1 MHDIETISR
10 LNREAV
16 LNEAEALRDQ
26 GRHVVVVYQ
35 GLNAERFKVFDTA
48 EEAVA
53 YGDRVVSE
61 QITARARYLH
71 PSQNAIA
78 A

>member
-16 LNEAEALRDQ
+16 LDEAEALRDQ

-35 GLNAERFKVFDTA
+35 GLNAEHFKGFDTA
-48 EEAVA
+48 EEAFA
-53 YGDRVVSE
+53 YGTQVSDA

-71 PSQNAIA
+71 PSQDTA
-78 A
+78 AA

>member
-1 MHDIETISR
+1 MHDLSTISR

-16 LNEAEALRDQ
+16 LNEAEAHRDK
-26 GRHVVVVYQ
+26 GNHVVVVFQ
-35 GLNAERFKVFDTA
+35 GLNAEHFKVFDTA

-53 YGDRVVSE
+53 YGDRVCEE

-71 PSQNAIA
+71 PAQNAA
-78 A
+78 TA